1 MLFLL
6 FFRLFYRIFSLG
18 AHQKIRKAKFN
29 KRSVVMKKFIMLAVF
44 LTTALTGA
52 FGQVPLRDAVTVTP
66 ANPTTRDSL
75 KFHLTLASR
84 CCATKYRDNMVSVV
98 NDTIISLSYTYD
110 DSLCPFVNCFVGGSS
125 TDFSSKPLAAGKYAI
140 YNAGGLYCPPGS
152 VCPLAV
158 LAPELVGSVT
168 VTNSTLI
175 RTTTETHAAKAE
187 NHLAVAGAMVSAAI
201 SQSARVTLRAYD
213 VRGALVTE
221 IFNGW
226 MQAGTRQFGL
236 SAILPRNAAQEI
248 MVLKLSING
257 TASACKTIMA
267 K

>member
-1 MLFLL
+1 
-6 FFRLFYRIFSLG
+6 
-18 AHQKIRKAKFN
+18 
-29 KRSVVMKKFIMLAVF
+29 MKKFIMLAVF

-66 ANPTTRDSL
+66 ANPTTSDSL
-75 KFHLTLASR
+75 KFHLTLASH
-84 CCATKYRDNMVSVV
+84 CCATKYRDNVVSVV

-110 DSLCPFVNCFVGGSS
+110 DSLCPFVDCITGLSS
-125 TDFSSKPLAAGKYAI
+125 TGFSSKPLAAGTYAI
-140 YNAGGLYCPPGS
+140 YNTSGPYCPPGS
-152 VCPLAV
+152 VCPIGV
-158 LAPELVGSVT
+158 LAPERVGSVT
-168 VTNSTLI
+168 VTNSSLV
-175 RTTTETHAAKAE
+175 RPTTETHAAKPE
-187 NHLAVAGAMVSAAI
+187 NHLAVAGAMVSATI
-201 SQSARVTLRAYD
+201 SQSAKVTLRAYN
-213 VRGALVTE
+213 VRGALVNE

-236 SAILPRNAAQEI
+236 SAMLPRTAAQEI